1 VKLVGCAGWSLP
13 RSEQERFAEAG
24 SHLERYASRFGAVEI
39 NSSFHRP
46 HRPST
51 YARWSASVPADF
63 RFSVKIPKTI
73 THNQRL
79 RDTGEL
85 VETFLSEASG
95 LGDKLGCLLVQLPPS
110 LSFDLSV
117 ASGFFA
123 DLRSRMTGRMVG
135 TITCEPRHPTWFTP
149 EADGLLQELEIARVA
164 ADPACVP
171 DAAEPGGWRGVSY
184 YRLHGSPRIYYSAYS
199 EEYLAALAERI
210 RAVTGDGRTVWCIF
224 DNTTLGAATGNA
236 LDLALRLVLAPAAG
250 NHLCVIQEGDESD
263 SAQDVSDQSR

>member
-1 VKLVGCAGWSLP
+1 MMLVGCAGWSLP
-13 RSEQERFAEAG
+13 RSEQERFPEAG

-46 HRPST
+46 HRPAT
-51 YARWSASVPADF
+51 YARWSAGVPADF

-73 THNQRL
+73 SHGQRL
-79 RDTGEL
+79 RDAGGL
-85 VETFLSEASG
+85 VETFLAEASG

-123 DLRSRMTGRMVG
+123 DLRARTAGAVV
-135 TITCEPRHPTWFTP
+135 CEPRHPTWFTP
-149 EADGLLQELEIARVA
+149 EAEGLLQKLEIARVA

-210 RAVTGDGRTVWCIF
+210 RVDAGAGRTVWCIF
-224 DNTTLGAATGNA
+224 DNTTLGAAAGNA
-236 LDLALRLVLAPAAG
+236 LDL
-250 NHLCVIQEGDESD
+250 ESWLHPD
-263 SAQDVSDQSR
+263 RG